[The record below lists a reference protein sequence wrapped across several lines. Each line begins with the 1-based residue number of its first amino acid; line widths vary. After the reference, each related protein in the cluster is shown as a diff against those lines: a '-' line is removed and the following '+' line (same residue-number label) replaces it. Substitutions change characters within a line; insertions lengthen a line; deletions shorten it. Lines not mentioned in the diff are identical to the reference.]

1 MEIIFQAKKV
11 FKIVIEIEKRPI
23 AADSASVTIYE
34 QQKMDAWDENN
45 DDACMYI
52 IKFLTMKVLS
62 KITRCSTAAAMW
74 SKLSSLH
81 LKKTSESI
89 FTLLN

>member
-23 AADSASVTIYE
+23 AE